1 MLSKISPTVALVCR
15 RFVNPITLRRNL
27 KRRTWANVGACVGLL
42 GAVAVNDAD
51 DFFDFLRRK
60 IHVFKAL
67 SCSTVGTNHRGIVG
81 SGKRRSAVIFTATN
95 RTGSCWA
102 FRIFHFSHPSH
113 LNRMQVADASN
124 GIQNH
129 GSPERRF

>member
-1 MLSKISPTVALVCR
+1 MLSETSPTVAPVCR

-27 KRRTWANVGACVGLL
+27 NWRTWGNVAACVGLF

-60 IHVFKAL
+60 IQVFKAL
-67 SCSTVGTNHRGIVG
+67 SRAAVGANHRSIVG
-81 SGKRRSAVIFTATN
+81 SGKCRSAVVFTATN
-95 RTGSCWA
+95 RADSCCV
-102 FRIFHFSHPSH
+102 FRIFHFAHPFRS
-113 LNRMQVADASN
+113 NQMQVADASN

-129 GSPERRF
+129 DSPERRF